1 MKLNRWIFQQ
11 NNPEKINIRGGLLF
25 LGGVFV
31 LSFAFSLWH
40 SGWFSAK
47 PVNNGAVQENLGE
60 WIQVMGS
67 HDQDREAKLQ
77 GRWNEAVQTAQ
88 AFWMDQPSRLQEALG
103 LTISIT
109 ARNIWMENN
118 RLRSEIERTRASLD
132 QFKRDEAARRQE
144 MLGAAVLTAY
154 RHDPSGGADFLAA
167 FQREADQQRKIE
179 ERTAGRMN
187 LDLETLAA
195 QKTAL
200 REAVP
205 EMYSEAI
212 ESARRSA
219 RMYDTSHLTRT
230 RAVFQ
235 DLNAGLSWQRQPADY
250 VEMAGVVRENLRGKP
265 GVGGFVE
272 FGWAAMIG
280 LVGAMIWLG
289 LTMGMESFRS
299 GKSESRD
306 IPANTAKEPDHEQIE
321 VGIGTH

>member
-1 MKLNRWIFQQ
+1 MKLTRGIFQQ
-11 NNPEKINIRGGLLF
+11 NSSEKINIRGGLLL

-60 WIQVMGS
+60 WIQVLGS

-118 RLRSEIERTRASLD
+118 RLRSETERTRASLD
-132 QFKRDEAARRQE
+132 QFKRNEAARRQE

-154 RHDPSGGADFLAA
+154 RHDPTGGDLFLAA
-167 FQREADQQRKIE
+167 FRREAFLQNKIE
-179 ERTAGRMN
+179 ERTARRMN
-187 LDLETLAA
+187 LDLETLTA
-195 QKTAL
+195 QQTAL

-219 RMYDTSHLTRT
+219 RMYDASHLART
-230 RAVFQ
+230 RAVFE

-250 VEMAGVVRENLRGKP
+250 VQMAGVVRENLRGKP

-272 FGWAAMIG
+272 FGWAALVG

-289 LTMGMESFRS
+289 LTMGLESFRS
-299 GKSESRD
+299 GVSGSRD
-306 IPANTAKEPDHEQIE
+306 ISANTAEKPYHAPIE
-321 VGIGTH
+321 VGISGH